1 VRPLRITGDVSAL
14 ADHAVG
20 PASVGWWGTL
30 GFMLIEGMAFVL
42 GTGAYFY
49 LMSNEPTWPP
59 GGEPPSL
66 LYGTAFTVIALLSE
80 IPNVWLSRRTHA
92 GDIRGL
98 RIGLWIMVGL
108 GVLLMIVRGFE
119 FGALNVRWNDN
130 AYGSI
135 IWALMLMHSVH
146 IATDLYDSIVLAV
159 ISTQREPDARKRA
172 DVADTVMYWHFVV
185 LVWLGI
191 YALVYLLPRLDA

>member
-1 VRPLRITGDVSAL
+1 MRPLRITGDIGAL
-14 ADHAVG
+14 PDHAFG
-20 PASVGWWGTL
+20 PASLGWWGTL

-42 GTGAYFY
+42 GAGAYFY
-49 LMSNEPTWPP
+49 LMANETHWPP

-66 LYGTAFTVIALLSE
+66 EYGTVFTVLALLSE

-98 RIGLWIMVGL
+98 RIGIWIMVAF
-108 GVLLMIVRGFE
+108 GVALMVIRGYE
-119 FGALNVRWNDN
+119 FGALNIRWNDN

-159 ISTQREPDARKRA
+159 IATVHEPDARKRS
-172 DVADTVMYWHFVV
+172 DVADNVMYWHFVV
-185 LVWLGI
+185 VAWLAV
-191 YALVYLLPRLDA
+191 YVLVYLVPRMHR

>member
-1 VRPLRITGDVSAL
+1 MRPLRITGDVGAL
-14 ADHAVG
+14 PDHAFG
-20 PASVGWWGTL
+20 QASLGWWGTL

-42 GTGAYFY
+42 GAGAYFY
-49 LMSNEPTWPP
+49 LMANETHWPP

-66 LYGTAFTVIALLSE
+66 IYGTIFTVFALLSE

-98 RIGLWIMVGL
+98 RIGVWVMVAFGL
-108 GVLLMIVRGFE
+108 ALMVIRGYE
-119 FGALNVRWNDN
+119 FGALNIRWNDN

-159 ISTQREPDARKRA
+159 IAMLHEPDARKRS
-172 DVADTVMYWHFVV
+172 DVADNVMYWHFVV
-185 LVWLGI
+185 VAWLAI
-191 YALVYLLPRLDA
+191 YVLVYLVPRVHR